1 MTSPVTQAKLWFWQ
15 RASAMVLAV
24 GVLAHL
30 AVMIY
35 AVRGGLS
42 AAEILGRTQG
52 NWFFGGFYGLFV
64 LTCAVHVPLG
74 LVAISEEWLGWRG
87 PKVMIGAGLFS
98 VVIAIMGLRTVYG
111 VVVA

>member
-42 AAEILGRTQG
+42 AAEILGRTHG
-52 NWFFGGFYGLFV
+52 SLWFGTLYTLLV
-64 LTCAVHVPLG
+64 LACAVHVPLG
-74 LVAISEEWLGWRG
+74 LVTIAQEWLGWRG
-87 PKVMIGAGLFS
+87 SRVMIGAGFFS
-98 VVIAIMGLRTVYG
+98 IVIAILGLRAVYG
-111 VVVA
+111 VVAA